1 MALERITLLPSVLT
15 SGFHDRGP
23 KRSLWNW
30 SASARNSVTT
40 ATALA
45 VVLLS
50 CSELRRP
57 AEQSSTTGPMG
68 QESTAELVRAPLAPP
83 GDYSSPLPLTSPAPF
98 TPYGNPANETTESP
112 TLGQD
117 GWRVSPS
124 WAAIKGDG
132 CVEVIEGEGGKHSVK
147 NCPKEDVEAERRG
160 GAFGVTPE

>member
-1 MALERITLLPSVLT
+1 MRKVL
-15 SGFHDRGP
+15 
-23 KRSLWNW
+23 
-30 SASARNSVTT
+30 SVTT

-98 TPYGNPANETTESP
+98 TPYGNPTNETTESP
-112 TLGQD
+112 TLGQA

-132 CVEVIEGEGGKHSVK
+132 CVEVIDGEGGKHSVK